1 VRIAIAN
8 DLPLAVEALRR
19 VVSSLQGYRVAW
31 VARDGAEAVRNCALD
46 TPDLIL
52 MDLLMPVM
60 DGVAAIHQI
69 MARNPCAILVVT
81 ATVEG
86 NSTKV
91 IEALGAGALDAVQT
105 PTLSP
110 NGDSRAARALCSK
123 IELLCELISED
134 RGHRCAGV
142 VTHKPRVGGQA
153 RDHLVVI
160 GASAGGPS
168 ALATILGALPRDFP
182 AAVII
187 VQHIDAQFAPSMA
200 TWLAEQSALTV
211 RSARE
216 QDLPEPGT
224 ALIAATNDHLV
235 FLDSRTIG
243 YSREPRNSHYRP
255 SIDVFFQSV
264 ANHWKGEAVG
274 VLLTGMGRDG
284 AKGLKALRDAGVLTI
299 AQDSAS
305 CVVYGMP
312 KAAIELDAAAEILPV
327 QRIAARLM
335 QSLEVTVKRSFT
347 QSSLP
352 KTRF

>member
-19 VVSSLQGYRVAW
+19 VVSCLPGYRVAW

-60 DGVAAIHQI
+60 DGVAATRQI

-81 ATVEG
+81 ATVDG

-105 PTLSP
+105 PTLAPS
-110 NGDSRAARALCSK
+110 GDSRTALALRLKMETLCS
-123 IELLCELISED
+123 LVSED
-134 RGHRCAGV
+134 HAHGRAGAFHRKSRSGEE
-142 VTHKPRVGGQA
+142 A
-153 RDHLVVI
+153 RDRLVVI

-182 AAVII
+182 AAVVV

-211 RSARE
+211 RTARE
-216 QDLPEPGT
+216 QDVPEPGT

-243 YSREPRNSHYRP
+243 YTREPRHSHYRP
-255 SIDVFFQSV
+255 SIDVFFESV
-264 ANHWKGEAVG
+264 ANHWKGEAFG

-284 AKGLKALRDAGVLTI
+284 AIGLKTLRDAGAFTI
-299 AQDSAS
+299 AQDSVS

-312 KAAIELDAAAEILPV
+312 RAAVELEAATEILPV
-327 QRIAARLM
+327 QKIAPRLL
-335 QSLEVTVKRSFT
+335 QSLEVAAKRNST
-347 QSSLP
+347 
-352 KTRF
+352 